1 MRSQIFCDDLMGD
14 ECTFIPKIALN
25 ICIYVA
31 REKNRH
37 SLVRFTLDKTTNPL
51 NLDPKQGALG
61 QTENMFY
68 TYVYNEILNNMN
80 IKRLLLWL
88 LLLYGIKQ

>member
-1 MRSQIFCDDLMGD
+1 MGD

-31 REKNRH
+31 RKKKNLY

-51 NLDPKQGALG
+51 NLDPMQGAWD

-80 IKRLLLWL
+80 IKRLLLL